1 MHRIINNEVHVKQIL
16 TREDIEEREA
26 AETYDAINKLVKN
39 LLKETNDPGLIAY
52 TLFYIGL
59 DMSYQTCDDH
69 NTVMANF
76 LGAQLAYYHPK
87 ADEKLKDDQN
97 QDDIK
102 LIDYKK
108 NKEKL
113 H

>member
-1 MHRIINNEVHVKQIL
+1 MKQL
-16 TREDIEEREA
+16 LNRTDIEEREA
-26 AETYDAINKLVKN
+26 AETYDSINDLVKK

-59 DMSYQTCDDH
+59 DMSYQTCNDH

-87 ADEKLKDDQN
+87 AEDANNQEDDKDQ
-97 QDDIK
+97 IK
-102 LIDYKK
+102 LINNIKPKK
-108 NKEKL
+108 TI